1 MKKRFPCGHSGK
13 GVSCHR
19 CNQAVMLLADA
30 KLEKDSAKATAMKAD
45 ADRLLALPKR
55 VGGEQMPSAPVPV

>member
-1 MKKRFPCGHSGK
+1 MKKRFPCNHSGK
-13 GVSCHR
+13 GTFCHR
-19 CNQAVMLLADA
+19 CGQAVALLDA
-30 KLEKDSAKATAMKAD
+30 AKKEKDSAKATALKAD